1 MSERGQADGLYVPIL
16 TSATTHNHITRQPAE
31 TGLSLFFP
39 QEGAMLNNY
48 HIIIES

>member
-1 MSERGQADGLYVPIL
+1 MAFMHQPSQPPLH
-16 TSATTHNHITRQPAE
+16 TTTITKQPAE

-48 HIIIES
+48 HIIFES